1 MEQKRIGW
9 GKKSKHRKTGG
20 KRRKLFTKKNNSDNE
35 TLNKK
40 IKAQSIREEKRKM
53 IEKRKRQEREK

>member
-1 MEQKRIGW
+1 M
-9 GKKSKHRKTGG
+9 
-20 KRRKLFTKKNNSDNE
+20 KLFTKKNNSNNE

-53 IEKRKRQEREK
+53 IEKRKRQQREK